1 MGKYRLLKVGS
12 DAELFIYN
20 KEGPFPICGLIG
32 GTKQDPLPVMEGNGY
47 AVQEDN
53 VLLEFNIPPA
63 SSALEFQT
71 SITKMLSFLSEEM
84 QKKGFNCKYA
94 SYSIFPKKLLA
105 QNPQSYSFGCEPDYC
120 VWTKTVNRSPENLDI
135 SHSEEFRA
143 AGYHIHVSYLVDEKD
158 PALEDK
164 ELFVKAQDLFL
175 GIPSTLLDSSIIRR
189 HFYGSAGCFR
199 PKLYGHEY
207 RVLGGKILGAPA
219 AVQQWVFL
227 QNQVA
232 IDFLNNKENAEN
244 VLNEWSAPIRGTI
257 QGGHQKNALEIMREF
272 RISLPPS

>member
-84 QKKGFNCKYA
+84 QKKGFDCKYA
-94 SYSIFPKKLLA
+94 SYNIFSKKLRF
-105 QNPQSYSFGCEPDYC
+105 QTF
-120 VWTKTVNRSPENLDI
+120 
-135 SHSEEFRA
+135 
-143 AGYHIHVSYLVDEKD
+143 
-158 PALEDK
+158 
-164 ELFVKAQDLFL
+164 
-175 GIPSTLLDSSIIRR
+175 
-189 HFYGSAGCFR
+189 CF
-199 PKLYGHEY
+199 
-207 RVLGGKILGAPA
+207 
-219 AVQQWVFL
+219 
-227 QNQVA
+227 
-232 IDFLNNKENAEN
+232 
-244 VLNEWSAPIRGTI
+244 
-257 QGGHQKNALEIMREF
+257 
-272 RISLPPS
+272 